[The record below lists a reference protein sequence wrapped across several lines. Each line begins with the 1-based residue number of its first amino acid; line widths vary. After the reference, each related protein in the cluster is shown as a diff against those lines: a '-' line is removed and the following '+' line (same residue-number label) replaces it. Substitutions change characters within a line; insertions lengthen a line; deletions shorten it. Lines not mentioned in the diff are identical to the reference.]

1 MKLQPEQISAIV
13 SLLSDPDPD
22 IAASLRQKLHGSGES
37 IVREILQAC
46 EKGSR
51 AHREVS
57 RVLMRFREPSLEM
70 RFRNLALTELGDIA
84 LEEGVF
90 ALARFGYPELDE
102 SAYKTRL
109 GHMAFELAPR
119 VAPDDHP
126 IRIIRT
132 LNHYLFD
139 EQGFH
144 APRHYDPDDT
154 YLNCVLDRKRGWPIT
169 LSAVYLILAQRL
181 ELPIVGVGLPNRY
194 IVKYTD
200 NGQDIFIDPYNRGQI
215 LTANEC
221 ADLIGATLSDDL
233 FRVATNRSTLF
244 RMMLNLRNTY
254 LSLNNQNKTKKLES
268 LMSIIQSDLT
278 DF

>member
-1 MKLQPEQISAIV
+1 IV
-13 SLLSDPDPD
+13 SLLSEPEPD
-22 IAASLRQKLHGSGES
+22 IAASMRQKLYDLGES
-37 IVREILQAC
+37 VVREIHCAC
-46 EKGSR
+46 EEGSR

-57 RVLMRFREPSLEM
+57 RVLMRFKEPSLDM
-70 RFRNLALTELGDIA
+70 RFRNLALNELGDIA

-90 ALARFGYPELDE
+90 ALARFGYPDLDE

-132 LNHYLFD
+132 LNHFLF
-139 EQGFH
+139 EEKGFY

-154 YLNCVLDRKRGWPIT
+154 YLNRVLDRKRGWPIT
-169 LSAVYLILAQRL
+169 ISTVYLILAQRL
-181 ELPIVGVGLPNRY
+181 ELPIVGVGLPDHY
-194 IVKYTD
+194 IVKYTNND
-200 NGQDIFIDPYNRGQI
+200 RDIFIDPYNRGQI

-221 ADLIGATLSDDL
+221 AELIGATISDDL
-233 FRVATNRSTLF
+233 FHAATNRFTLF
-244 RMMLNLRNTY
+244 RMMSNLKNTY
-254 LSLNNQNKTKKLES
+254 LGLDNQNRAKKLES
-268 LMSIIQSDLT
+268 LISIIQADLT